1 MKCEVA
7 PDTMLRCR
15 LRNRRPKTWER
26 VSVGGSTAMSVRET
40 REKLVEVVCDAVRE
54 LNEGWGLESLRAPVA
69 DTALYGADGEMDS
82 MALVA
87 LVVDVE
93 ERVGDRFGRNIVL
106 ADERA
111 MSQKNSP
118 FRTIKSL
125 ARYIQRLLDE

>member
-1 MKCEVA
+1 
-7 PDTMLRCR
+7 
-15 LRNRRPKTWER
+15 
-26 VSVGGSTAMSVRET
+26 MSVRET